1 MTAVVAA
8 LSAAVIFIR
17 ATDQANAPHQCVT
30 VPPGYSLTSRGMI
43 SPSGRGA
50 PVEAR
55 RDGSVTLLGFCS
67 ESVTA
72 APRLRD
78 ATGTVDAFGGF
89 LVHGDSGTA
98 NYLVYPPTS
107 GARVDVV
114 VNGATVATVRFPELT
129 RSVCPLPDSADLHWV
144 ACNSIGLAIWNTH
157 INVPAS
163 EIERVTAEALDDV
176 GMPVTAWVES
186 WESIS
191 GNLVVTIALDRP
203 TGETI
208 HLAIHDLSM
217 LNGEQ
222 LKPLA
227 EFRLVTGPW
236 TRAVQSLP

>member
-1 MTAVVAA
+1 MTAIVAA
-8 LSAAVIFIR
+8 LSAAVIFIC
-17 ATDQANAPHQCVT
+17 ATDQANAPDQCVT
-30 VPPGYSLTSRGMI
+30 VPPGYSLASKGMI
-43 SPSGRGA
+43 STSGRGA

-67 ESVTA
+67 DTVTA

-98 NYLVYPPTS
+98 NFLVYPPTT
-107 GARVDVV
+107 GASVDVV

-129 RSVCPLPDSADLHWV
+129 PSVCPLPDIADFHWV
-144 ACNSIGLAIWNTH
+144 ACNSIGLAVWNTH
-157 INVPAS
+157 INTPAS
-163 EIERVTAEALDDV
+163 EIAMVTAEALDDV
-176 GMPVTAWVES
+176 GMPVSAWVVS
-186 WESIS
+186 WKSIS

-217 LNGEQ
+217 LNGEK
-222 LKPLA
+222 LRPLA
-227 EFRLVTGPW
+227 EFRLVTGQW
-236 TRAVQSLP
+236 TRAVQSSP